1 MPYVLTV
8 DQISSRTGPDL
19 VEETL
24 RRLSVDTVLGFA
36 RTVGD
41 EFQGVLEQPLSVVR
55 AILELMRDGGWHIG
69 LGIGPVETPLPTDP
83 RQARGPA
90 FLAARAAV
98 EAAKREPDHIRVLA
112 VPAAEQEAGDAE
124 AVLRLL
130 AAVRERRSEQGWQA
144 VDEMRDGVTMQQAA
158 DRLGITRQAVGQRL
172 RAANWTVDRDTQPVL
187 ARLLA
192 RAEQASTDG
201 DRS

>member
-19 VEETL
+19 VEQTL
-24 RRLSVDTVLGFA
+24 KRLSVDTVLGFA

-41 EFQGVLEQPLSVVR
+41 EFQGVLDQPLSVVH

-69 LGIGPVETPLPTDP
+69 LGIGPVQTPLPAEP

-90 FLAARAAV
+90 FLLARTAV
-98 EAAKREPDHIRVLA
+98 EAAKREPDHVRVLA
-112 VPAAEQEAGDAE
+112 VPAAEQLAGDAE
-124 AVLRLL
+124 VVLRLVG
-130 AAVRERRSEQGWQA
+130 AVRERRSEQGWQA
-144 VDEMRDGVTMQQAA
+144 VDEMRDGATMQQAA

-172 RAANWTVDRDTQPVL
+172 RAANWAVERDAPPVL
-187 ARLLA
+187 ARLLE
-192 RAEQASTDG
+192 RAEQASLKE
-201 DRS
+201 S

>member
-69 LGIGPVETPLPTDP
+69 LGIGPVETPLPADP

-98 EAAKREPDHIRVLA
+98 EAAKREPDHLRVLA

-172 RAANWTVDRDTQPVL
+172 RAANWTVDRETQPVL

-201 DRS
+201 VRS

>member
-55 AILELMRDGGWHIG
+55 AILELMRDGGWHLG
-69 LGIGPVETPLPTDP
+69 LGIGPVETPLPADP

-98 EAAKREPDHIRVLA
+98 EAAKREPDHLRVLA

-172 RAANWTVDRDTQPVL
+172 RAANWTVDRETQPVL

-201 DRS
+201 VRS